1 MSNSPQL
8 VVALPKVT
16 YYFWLSI
23 CIQKLTVGVEGLLV
37 LKVDLVFGDIL
48 KKNRDENEFFIS
60 SYSQSRK
67 ISSRLTT

>member
-48 KKNRDENEFFIS
+48 KKIVTKMNF
-60 SYSQSRK
+60 SYLLIRNHVKFSHG
-67 ISSRLTT
+67 